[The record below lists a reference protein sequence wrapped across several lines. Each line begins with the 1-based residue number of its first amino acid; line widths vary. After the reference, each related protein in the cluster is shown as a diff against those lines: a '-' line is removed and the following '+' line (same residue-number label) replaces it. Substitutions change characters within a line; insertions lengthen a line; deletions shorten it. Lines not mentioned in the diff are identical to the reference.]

1 MECLNMNGNLDKKNG
16 FLYAK
21 AAVAALCGAF
31 TAAFGWLGWLVLGLG
46 GLHGA
51 GLAERQRGRRQQG
64 RVVQRGSPRGDLGT
78 KPAWWWSSA

>member
-31 TAAFGWLGWLVLGLG
+31 TAA
-46 GLHGA
+46 
-51 GLAERQRGRRQQG
+51 RQDYPFKIKPNAIPKRRQVFHRRPVQG
-64 RVVQRGSPRGDLGT
+64 
-78 KPAWWWSSA
+78 